1 MIRKE
6 EQLGETVSQFQS
18 NKGSAGKSQG
28 CLGKQ
33 DTAQWYTV
41 KRNILY

>member
-33 DTAQWYTV
+33 DSVYTV